1 MKKVTLYLFFLITMI
16 SYAEDSYVGY
26 WEMPDI
32 KVVIQIVK
40 INNEYVGYVRW
51 LKNLYYP
58 EGDSMEG
65 VEQFDRK
72 NSNSNLRNRKIM
84 NLQVVGGLYLN
95 KSKTELVD
103 GWIYDSWNGKM
114 YYGTVKKIDE
124 NTLNLRGSLD
134 KWGILGYSMKVK
146 RVKIKNGK
154 VYNVEKVIPN

>member
-1 MKKVTLYLFFLITMI
+1 MKKLVFYLFFLITI
-16 SYAEDSYVGY
+16 FSYTQDPYVGY
-26 WEMPDI
+26 WEMPDK
-32 KVVIQIVK
+32 KVVIQIEK

-51 LKNLYYP
+51 LKDPVYP
-58 EGDSMEG
+58 KGDPMQG

-72 NSNSNLRNRKIM
+72 NPDSKLRNRKVM

-114 YYGTVKKIDE
+114 YHGTVKVING

-134 KWGILGYSMKVK
+134 QWGILGYSMKVK
-146 RVKIKNGK
+146 RVKMVGGK
-154 VYNVEKVIPN
+154 ISY